1 MNKNNYENSTLI
13 ISLNFHPGHFSHLV
27 ANYKLYQEMG
37 ENPTLF
43 VHPEFS
49 KMDAENRFSK
59 IFSLSDLN
67 EKRISK
73 AIFWFPSLK
82 NIKQLFIL
90 KYKYKSKIYYV
101 YHEPF
106 DTISNYRKGGFSY
119 FKIFKI
125 FLINIINLFI
135 VILSDKIFLPSQK
148 SFDIYTSRYHKIN
161 TEYVLLPLIFDD
173 EAQSYDLF
181 AQEKK
186 YISYIGTVA
195 EDHAFDEFVKFVLF
209 CDENNYYNELKFL
222 IATKSTIDSNI
233 IYKLRKLVEKGR
245 LKLYYG
251 KPLSNHEI
259 NDCFLKSILVWNAYH
274 RSNQSGVLPKSFMFA
289 TPVIIQRNNANEFV
303 REGYN
308 AIFINDNSN
317 VNEIKQAIDK
327 IIVNIDEFSQN
338 SRNTF
343 LEKFYFRNYIK
354 YFN

>member
-1 MNKNNYENSTLI
+1 MSTLI

-27 ANYKLYQEMG
+27 ANYKLFQEQG

-49 KMDAENRFSK
+49 KMDRENKFSK
-59 IFSLSDLN
+59 IFSLSELK
-67 EKRISK
+67 EKKISK
-73 AIFWFPSLK
+73 AVFWFPSLK
-82 NIKQLFIL
+82 NIWQLLVL
-90 KYKYKSKIYYV
+90 KYKHKSKIYYV

-106 DTISNYRKGGFSY
+106 DSISNYRKGGFSY

-125 FLINIINLFI
+125 LLINIINLFI
-135 VILSDKIFLPSQK
+135 VALSDKIFLPSQK
-148 SFDIYTSRYHKIN
+148 SYTIFQSKYKKLN
-161 TEYVLLPLIFDD
+161 SEFVFLPLIFDD
-173 EAQSYDLF
+173 ESQSFNLTT
-181 AQEKK
+181 QKK
-186 YISYIGTVA
+186 EYISYIGTVA
-195 EDHAFDEFVKFVLF
+195 EDHAFDEFVEFVLF
-209 CDENNYYNELKFL
+209 CDENNHYNELKFL
-222 IATKSTIDSNI
+222 IATKSIIDTNLI
-233 IYKLRKLVEKGR
+233 AKLVRLVEKGR
-245 LKLYYG
+245 LELFCG
-251 KPLSNHEI
+251 KPLSNQEI
-259 NDCFLKSILVWNAYH
+259 NSCFIRSILVWNAYH

-289 TPVIIQRNNANEFV
+289 SPVIIQKNNVNEFV

-343 LEKFYFRNYIK
+343 LEKFYYRNYIN